1 MGEVLIRTGFFS
13 IRDLCR
19 TRYRSFSV
27 VPFLLSY
34 LLCCTLT
41 IMYLFFHTCSVVAPL
56 LLYLFCCAFSNG
68 IPFLLY
74 LFVIVPFLLCLFCY
88 RTILLYLFSYVP
100 FLSYLFCCTF
110 SVIVPFLL
118 MYLFCCQ
125 TDLRHPFLIK
135 LNLIYILKP
144 TYLNH
149 ISSLVHVNHITAT
162 RFSTTLR
169 WHLGWC
175 KHMVQ
180 YQRYGGL

>member
-1 MGEVLIRTGFFS
+1 M
-13 IRDLCR
+13 
-19 TRYRSFSV
+19 
-27 VPFLLSY
+27 
-34 LLCCTLT
+34 
-41 IMYLFFHTCSVVAPL
+41 
-56 LLYLFCCAFSNG
+56 LYLN
-68 IPFLLY
+68 Y
-74 LFVIVPFLLCLFCY
+74 
-88 RTILLYLFSYVP
+88 YVP
-100 FLSYLFCCTF
+100 FLSYLFCCRTFTVVPFLLCLFQWHTISVVPFCYRTFSVVPFLLPYHSVIPFQLCTFSFVPFLLYLSCCTF

-175 KHMVQ
+175 KQMVQ